1 MGKINSDVVVC
12 LQNGDSGKG
21 KVTYHLL
28 STKPY
33 DYCVRFNGG
42 PNAGHTIYHKNRK
55 FVTHQIPTGV
65 FFGVK
70 SVIGN
75 SCVVDVERL
84 RDEINV
90 LQGAGIDVLKY
101 LKISKK
107 AHIITDSHRDI
118 DSKGAGIGST
128 KRGIGPCYADKASR
142 TGLRAEHVLSEDWL
156 IDLYEEFTGYD
167 KEINI
172 LFEGAQGFSLDI
184 DYGDYPFVT
193 SSSCT
198 VAGVLKNGV
207 SWNTVRDV
215 YGTIKAYET
224 YVGAKR
230 FQPDGE
236 IYEKI
241 AKIGKEFGATT
252 GRPRQVNWMCLD
264 TIKKAAEING
274 VNKLVVNKMDV
285 LEIVGAWSAIDN
297 KVMRTFFGEEGLRRA
312 LQEKLEG
319 IVSDYY
325 YSGNPYTVE
334 GL

>member
-1 MGKINSDVVVC
+1 MNKINSDVVVC

-28 STKPY
+28 KTRPY

-42 PNAGHTIYHKNRK
+42 PNAGHTLYHKGHK

-70 SVIGN
+70 SIIGN
-75 SCVVDVERL
+75 SCVVDLERL
-84 RDEINV
+84 EGEIKE
-90 LQGAGIDVLKY
+90 LQDGGIEVLKH
-101 LKISKK
+101 LKISKR
-107 AHIITDSHRDI
+107 AHIILDHHKAD
-118 DSKGAGIGST
+118 DKDGAGIGST
-128 KRGIGPCYADKASR
+128 KRGIGPCYADKANR
-142 TGLRAEHVLSEDWL
+142 TGLRAEHALPSNWL
-156 IDLYEEFTGYD
+156 IDLHEEFTGYD

-207 SWNTVRDV
+207 SWKTIRDV

-224 YVGAKR
+224 YVGTKR

-241 AKIGKEFGATT
+241 ARAGNEFGATT
-252 GRPRQVNWMCLD
+252 GRPRQVNWVCLS

-274 VNKLVVNKMDV
+274 VNKLIINKMDV
-285 LEIVGAWSAIDN
+285 LETVGVWAAIEN
-297 KVMRTFFGEEGLRRA
+297 KTLRTFLGEEGLKRA
-312 LQEKLEG
+312 LEDKLQG
-319 IVSDYY
+319 VVSDFY
-325 YSGNPYTVE
+325 YSGNPYVVE